1 MTVCSC
7 VAVGDSGS
15 VGGTVAA
22 MAGVGSGVCASLGG
36 VGVAGT
42 SVGVGW
48 EVAGTMAAVEGG
60 DDSPPQAAMTASTAR
75 MPSRNDAALNTR
87 SGWQANRRQV
97 NGNHCA
103 ALSVALS

>member
-1 MTVCSC
+1 
-7 VAVGDSGS
+7 
-15 VGGTVAA
+15 
-22 MAGVGSGVCASLGG
+22 MAGVGSGVCAILVG
-36 VGVAGT
+36 VGVAGI

-48 EVAGTMAAVEGG
+48 EVAGRMVAVEAAG
-60 DDSPPQAAMTASTAR
+60 DDSPPQAAITASAAR

-87 SGWQANRRQV
+87 SGWLANRHQV

>member
-1 MTVCSC
+1 MV
-7 VAVGDSGS
+7 
-15 VGGTVAA
+15 
-22 MAGVGSGVCASLGG
+22 GVGSGVCAILVG
-36 VGVAGT
+36 VGVAGI

-48 EVAGTMAAVEGG
+48 EVAGTMVAVEAG
-60 DDSPPQAAMTASTAR
+60 DDSLPQAAITASAAR

-87 SGWQANRRQV
+87 SGWLANRHQV